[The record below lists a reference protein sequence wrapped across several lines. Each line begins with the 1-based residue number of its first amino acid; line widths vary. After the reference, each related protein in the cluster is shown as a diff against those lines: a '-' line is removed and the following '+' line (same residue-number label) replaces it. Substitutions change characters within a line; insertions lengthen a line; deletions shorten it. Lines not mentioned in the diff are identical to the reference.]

1 MDSSAAKD
9 RSASKQ
15 LARLTEL
22 DRRLVAAAKP
32 IKVLTTLSWNE
43 SKLEAFVKSWRA
55 GKPKVPKIDYQV
67 PDYAGNVRELTKIM
81 NETDREHPVGN
92 YIHQTAESYV
102 TAARLLSAI
111 GTPVFTDLS
120 IQLYGKPSDPIGPN
134 QLSSLQAAD
143 HFIDSTRD
151 FVAAYKVQD
160 NEYCIPAETAAETLR
175 KELVPFFKHHKIEII
190 VDPQLASKAAAG
202 SSRVR
207 LRGATC
213 FSALDLP
220 QLLNHEGYV
229 HMLTALNGL
238 AQENLPS
245 LGLGSPRTTA
255 TQEGIATFAEL
266 FTSTIDLNRLERIA
280 LRIHGIQMALGGAD
294 FIDVFKYFLAAG
306 QDDTESF
313 QSAARIFRG
322 GNPKGGVVFT
332 KDCVY
337 LRGLIF
343 THTFL
348 RKAIQENKF
357 HYAEH
362 LFAGRFTLSDIVQLE
377 PYFASG
383 FIKIPLYE
391 PPWFQNRKTLAAY
404 LCYSVFANKI
414 NLANITL
421 ADF

>member
-1 MDSSAAKD
+1 MTSALPKEKA
-9 RSASKQ
+9 AKQ
-15 LARLTEL
+15 LARFTEL
-22 DRRLVAAAKP
+22 DRKLVAAAKP
-32 IKVLTTLSWNE
+32 IKILTTLSWDE
-43 SKLEAFVKSWRA
+43 ERSTAFVKSWRA
-55 GKPKVPKIDYQV
+55 GKPRIPRVEYTP
-67 PDYAGNVRELTKIM
+67 PDHRENIKELKAIM
-81 NETDREHPVGN
+81 AEADQRHPIGN
-92 YIHQTAESYV
+92 YIYQTAESYV
-102 TAARLLSAI
+102 TAARLIGAV
-111 GTPVFTDLS
+111 GTPLFTELS
-120 IQLYGKPSDPIGPN
+120 IELYGKPSDAIGLN

-143 HFIDSTRD
+143 YFIESTRD
-151 FVAAYKVQD
+151 FVSAYKIND
-160 NEYCIPAETAAETLR
+160 GEYCIPAEQAAETLR

-190 VDPQLASKAAAG
+190 VDPKLASKAAAG
-202 SSRVR
+202 PKRVR
-207 LRGATC
+207 LRDATC
-213 FSALDLP
+213 FSAHDLP
-220 QLLNHEGYV
+220 QLVHHEGYV
-229 HMLTALNGL
+229 HMLTALNGM

-266 FTSTIDLNRLERIA
+266 FTSSIDLNRLERIA
-280 LRIHGIQMALGGAD
+280 LRIHGIQMALDGAD
-294 FIDVFKYFLAAG
+294 FIEVFKYFLAAG
-306 QDDTESF
+306 QEDTESF

-348 RKAIQENKF
+348 RKAIQANKF

-362 LFAGRFTLSDIVQLE
+362 LFAGRFTLADIVQLE
-377 PYFASG
+377 PFFATG
-383 FIKIPLYE
+383 FIKNPLYE
-391 PPWFQNRKTLAAY
+391 PPWLENRKCLAAY

>member
-1 MDSSAAKD
+1 M
-9 RSASKQ
+9 RF
-15 LARLTEL
+15 TEL

-32 IKVLTTLSWNE
+32 IKILTTLSWDE
-43 SKLEAFVKSWRA
+43 DRSETFVKNWRA
-55 GKPKVPKIDYQV
+55 GKPKLPKVEYTI
-67 PDYAGNVRELTKIM
+67 PDHRSSVGELEKIM
-81 NETDREHPVGN
+81 AEVDRGHPIGN

-102 TAARLLSAI
+102 TAARMLGAI
-111 GTPVFTDLS
+111 GTPLFTELS

-151 FVAAYKVQD
+151 FVSAYKIND
-160 NEYCIPAETAAETLR
+160 AEYCISAESAAETLR
-175 KELVPFFKHHKIEII
+175 KELVPFFKHHKIEIL
-190 VDPQLASKAAAG
+190 VDPKLASKAAAG
-202 SSRVR
+202 PRRVR
-207 LRGATC
+207 LRDATC
-213 FSALDLP
+213 FSALDIP
-220 QLLNHEGYV
+220 QLIHHEGYV
-229 HMLTALNGL
+229 HMLTGLNGL

-266 FTSTIDLNRLERIA
+266 FTSAIDLNRFERIA
-280 LRIHGIQMALGGAD
+280 LRIHGIQMALQGAD
-294 FIDVFKYFLAAG
+294 FIEVFKYFLQAG
-306 QDDTESF
+306 QEDTESF

-322 GNPKGGVVFT
+322 GTPKGDGVVFT

-348 RKAIQENKF
+348 RKTIQENKF

-362 LFAGRFTLSDIVQLE
+362 LFAGRFTLGDIVQLE
-377 PYFASG
+377 PFFETG
-383 FIKIPLYE
+383 FILPPLYE
-391 PPWFQNRKTLAAY
+391 PPWLQNRKCLAAY
-404 LCYSVFANKI
+404 LCYAVFANKI